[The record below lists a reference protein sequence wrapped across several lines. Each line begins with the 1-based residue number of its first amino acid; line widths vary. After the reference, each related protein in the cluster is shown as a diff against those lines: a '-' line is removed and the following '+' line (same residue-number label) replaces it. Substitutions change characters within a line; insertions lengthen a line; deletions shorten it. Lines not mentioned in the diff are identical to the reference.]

1 MKRKLSKMDRVSRFI
16 YGSLMLMVFFISLN
30 PIFILGLIPLY
41 NSIFGLDWIYKLMNH
56 FNSKDELL

>member
-1 MKRKLSKMDRVSRFI
+1 MDRVSRFI